1 MTPSWRFIDSGPL
14 PGSENMRL
22 DEAHAIAMSRGEIG
36 PLVRLFRWNPWAV
49 SLGYNQ
55 QANDIDRARAVADGI
70 DVVRRPTGGRA
81 ILHADEL
88 TYSVVMD
95 AGRKGVLQVYNEIS
109 EALVA
114 GLRLYGVEVSLQK
127 SQPNFAEHYRQAS
140 SVPCFTASARYEIE
154 WRGRKL
160 VGSAQRRFSG
170 EKQEVVLQ
178 HGSLLCGPAHKRLA
192 DYLSAGDPELVARV
206 RNDMQEKTVDLAE
219 VSGEPVDMGRLS
231 ACIRKGFEQTWGI
244 VFQAAGE
251 PAADRPVCSRPAALT
266 GATHEIEGGRQ

>member
-1 MTPSWRFIDSGPL
+1 MVHAWRFIDSGPF
-14 PGSENMRL
+14 PGDENMRL

-36 PLVRLFRWNPWAV
+36 PLVRLFRWKPWAV

-55 QANDIDRARAVADGI
+55 QADDIDRARAAADGI

-81 ILHADEL
+81 ILHAEEL

-109 EALVA
+109 GALVT

-154 WRGRKL
+154 WRGRKR

-170 EKQEVVLQ
+170 ETQEVVLQ
-178 HGSLLCGPAHKRLA
+178 HGSLLCGPAHRRLA
-192 DYLSAGDPELVARV
+192 DYLSASDPGLVARV
-206 RNDMQEKTVDLAE
+206 RSDMEEKTVDLAE
-219 VSGEPVDMGRLS
+219 VSGEPVDMERL
-231 ACIRKGFEQTWGI
+231 AVCIRKGFEQAWGI

-251 PAADRPVCSRPAALT
+251 PAAGPPAHGRPPALT
-266 GATHEIEGGRQ
+266 GATHEIDGGRQ

>member
-1 MTPSWRFIDSGPL
+1 VS
-14 PGSENMRL
+14 
-22 DEAHAIAMSRGEIG
+22 
-36 PLVRLFRWNPWAV
+36 PLVRLYRWKPWAI

-55 QANDIDRARAVADGI
+55 QAEDIDRLRAAADGI

-81 ILHADEL
+81 ILHAEEL
-88 TYSVVMD
+88 TYSVVME

-109 EALVA
+109 AALVE
-114 GLRLYGVEVSLQK
+114 GLRLYGVEVTLQK

-170 EKQEVVLQ
+170 EGRDVVLQ

-192 DYLSAGDPELVARV
+192 AYLTMDDPELRARV
-206 RNDMQEKTVDLAE
+206 RTELEQKTVDLGE
-219 VSGEPVDMGRLS
+219 VSGAPVAMDRLV
-231 ACIRKGFEQTWGI
+231 AELRRGFERTWGI
-244 VFQAAGE
+244 TFAGQE
-251 PAADRPVCSRPAALT
+251 ATPSRASERLE
-266 GATHEIEGGRQ
+266 HEGGLR